1 LGVNYEGKTFTIC
14 LKALEKGVTDDVKE
28 FMEGVCPAE
37 FNGKSGK
44 TIAEILRRLANEL

>member
-1 LGVNYEGKTFTIC
+1 M
-14 LKALEKGVTDDVKE
+14 EKGVTDDVKE

-44 TIAEILRRLANEL
+44 TIAEILRRLAN